1 LKNIKIKISG
11 MTCVGCSNTI
21 ERALSAKGIEYAKV
35 DYENMSAFVSFDEN
49 VMSSSKIIDIINSI
63 GHYKAENI
71 EETVDENRQNIKKHL
86 VIIGGGSAAFAAA
99 IQAKEYGV
107 KITMINDGLPIG
119 GTCVNVGCVPS
130 KYLIRASETLFK
142 VNNNPFKGI
151 ESKGEVS
158 NFKKIINDKEKL
170 VLQLRKEKYIDILKQ
185 MEYFELIEG
194 RAQLLSNKEIK
205 IGNRVINA
213 THVLIATGASSMI
226 PDIDGLD
233 SVDYLTNIEAF
244 ELDNLPKS
252 MMVLGGGYIALEIA
266 QMFSRFGTEITL
278 LQRSSQIL
286 SKEQKDIS
294 DELIKHFE
302 NEGIKVVTDNNIQ
315 NIYQKDNQVEVVT
328 DIKGKIQKYC
338 AEKIVVA
345 TGRVPNTTD
354 LGIDN
359 AGVKIEKNGSVMVN
373 KYMQTNVPNI
383 YAAGDVT
390 GRNMFVY
397 TAAYEAKSAVINMF
411 SNKKQPADFSIVPW
425 VVFTD
430 PQVAGVGMDEKEA
443 VQKGIDYDVAV
454 LPLSYVPRSIVA
466 KDTRGFIKLIRDKE
480 SDLLI
485 GARIVSPE
493 GSELL
498 MEVAMAIKFG
508 INVSKIKDML
518 HPYLTLSEGIK
529 LSAITFDKSVKSLS
543 CCAT

>member
-302 NEGIKVVTDNNIQ
+302 NEGIKVVT
-315 NIYQKDNQVEVVT
+315 E
-328 DIKGKIQKYC
+328 YC

-383 YAAGDVT
+383 YAALIKNNRQIFRLCHGWFLQTHKLPVWEW
-390 GRNMFVY
+390 M
-397 TAAYEAKSAVINMF
+397 K
-411 SNKKQPADFSIVPW
+411 KKQCKKVSI
-425 VVFTD
+425 
-430 PQVAGVGMDEKEA
+430 MM
-443 VQKGIDYDVAV
+443 
-454 LPLSYVPRSIVA
+454 LPFCL
-466 KDTRGFIKLIRDKE
+466 
-480 SDLLI
+480 
-485 GARIVSPE
+485 
-493 GSELL
+493 
-498 MEVAMAIKFG
+498 
-508 INVSKIKDML
+508 
-518 HPYLTLSEGIK
+518 
-529 LSAITFDKSVKSLS
+529 
-543 CCAT
+543 

>member
-1 LKNIKIKISG
+1 